1 MYAKAFLNG
10 INRKSRKG
18 DQEEIV
24 KPSEIKLPDKI
35 VSQQTGKHNEVTT
48 DMSTQQKNY
57 ELVLYDKYMF

>member
-1 MYAKAFLNG
+1 MQKLFLNG

-35 VSQQTGKHNEVTT
+35 LPQPSNKNTEV
-48 DMSTQQKNY
+48 NI
-57 ELVLYDKYMF
+57 EI

>member
-24 KPSEIKLPDKI
+24 KPSEIKLPANI
-35 VSQQTGKHNEVTT
+35 LSHQPGKQVEV
-48 DMSTQQKNY
+48 KHR
-57 ELVLYDKYMF
+57 

>member
-1 MYAKAFLNG
+1 MQKLFLNG

-35 VSQQTGKHNEVTT
+35 LSQPPNKNIEINIEI
-48 DMSTQQKNY
+48 STQYGVRNSTI
-57 ELVLYDKYMF
+57 